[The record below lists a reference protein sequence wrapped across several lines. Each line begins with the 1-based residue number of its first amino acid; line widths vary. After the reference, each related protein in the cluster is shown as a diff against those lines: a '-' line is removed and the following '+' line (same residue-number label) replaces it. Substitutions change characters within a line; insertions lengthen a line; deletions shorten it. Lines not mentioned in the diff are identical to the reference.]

1 MNLTRHLAETYLRL
15 GLSSLPIVVTQ
26 ATRLSLADGIA
37 AMLAATRAEPA
48 TEPFAKIARQYC
60 EQTGSGSGSGSRA
73 GGVTLLAG
81 GRSTPSGAALANG
94 ALSHAIDYEDTF
106 DPAGLHPNAVAIP
119 VLLALAEAEGKS
131 LGDLLAALAVGCDLT
146 CRLGL
151 SLTADPASLG
161 WYHPPMLGA
170 AGAALAGAH
179 LLGLD
184 LEDTVAALSLTQTR
198 FSLTDALKRSPASD
212 LRAVRDGLAAQA
224 ALDAVL
230 LARAGVVGT
239 DDPLGETGGL
249 VQLITGDAPNE
260 LAFDG
265 IGRRF
270 SGTLVTLKT
279 WPCCRGTHG
288 AIQLALNLRGQ
299 GVKPRDIAGMRFT
312 IMPPDDMLF
321 TPLADRQAPS
331 TAIGAKFSIPYCFA
345 YTLIHGAPGLAA
357 FDRPARQDDAVLD
370 LAARITMAAVSP
382 TGPARAEIHQANLPA
397 ELGGLTEEMLP
408 EPPCLIAEEASFA
421 DIEAKL
427 HECAEVAGGGED
439 MAQCLMNL
447 ETADPDTPV
456 ATWLDQLLAS

>member
-15 GLSSLPIVVTQ
+15 GFSSLPIVVNQ

-48 TEPFAKIARQYC
+48 TEPFATIARQYC
-60 EQTGSGSGSGSRA
+60 DQSGSGSSA

-106 DPAGLHPNAVAIP
+106 DPAGLHPKAEAIP
-119 VLLALAEAEGKS
+119 VLLALADAEAKS

-151 SLTADPASLG
+151 SLTADPASRG

-184 LEDTVAALSLTQTR
+184 LEETVAALSLTQTR
-198 FSLTDALKRSPASD
+198 FALTDALKRSPASD
-212 LRAVRDGLAAQA
+212 LRAIRDGLAAQA

-230 LARAGVVGT
+230 LARAGVIGT
-239 DDPLGETGGL
+239 DDPLGEPGGL
-249 VQLITGDAPNE
+249 VHLITGDAPNE
-260 LAFDG
+260 LAFEG

-270 SGTLVTLKT
+270 SGALVTLKT

-288 AIQLALNLRGQ
+288 AIQLALDMRGR
-299 GVKPRDIAGMRFT
+299 GVKPDDIAGMRFT
-312 IMPPDDMLF
+312 VMPPDDMLF

-345 YTLIHGAPGLAA
+345 YTLINGAPGLAA

-370 LAARITMAAVSP
+370 LASRITMASVSP

-397 ELGGLTEEMLP
+397 ELGGLTEELLP
-408 EPPCLIAEEASFA
+408 EPPSLIAEEARFA

-427 HECAEVAGGGED
+427 HECAGVAGGGED
-439 MAQCLMNL
+439 MAQCLMGL

-456 ATWLDQLLAS
+456 AAWLDQLLAS